1 LLALTQPLPQVTRTG
16 DRQHCTKRFDG
27 EPIRM
32 DANYLAPGE
41 FRWIE
46 LASVVKSALRQA
58 RRELAVKLRQR
69 SEEWFE

>member
-1 LLALTQPLPQVTRTG
+1 
-16 DRQHCTKRFDG
+16 
-27 EPIRM
+27 M